1 MVFST
6 LAFWVVLGA
15 SVVNAAPASR
25 ATQSLPSFVL
35 DNAPISYLYS
45 KEEYWP
51 ADIAEHLTHVTPQVD
66 KKNVAD
72 SVTFSSIATLSNDTY
87 LTSKDDVQDG
97 PSWLLGVQPDST
109 GFTQAP
115 ATIITVEK
123 PGGIIDAF
131 YFYFYSFDFGEY
143 LGLEFGSHVG
153 DWEHSMVRF
162 ANGQPDSLYLSA
174 HSGGSA
180 YKFDAVPKLNG
191 RPITYIATGTHA
203 NYIKAGTIQHDA
215 PLLVDHTDAGH
226 LWDVTKNF
234 RGFTYDNSTGVF
246 ASAGGVSTGGSEQGG
261 EGVGWLNFGGHWG
274 DQEYTIIIKD
284 GQYCVTPTECKFVDG
299 PTGPKAKNLGRTA
312 VCQKEA
318 DCTVNTSV

>member
-1 MVFST
+1 
-6 LAFWVVLGA
+6 
-15 SVVNAAPASR
+15 
-25 ATQSLPSFVL
+25 
-35 DNAPISYLYS
+35 
-45 KEEYWP
+45 
-51 ADIAEHLTHVTPQVD
+51 
-66 KKNVAD
+66 
-72 SVTFSSIATLSNDTY
+72 
-87 LTSKDDVQDG
+87 
-97 PSWLLGVQPDST
+97 
-109 GFTQAP
+109 
-115 ATIITVEK
+115 
-123 PGGIIDAF
+123 
-131 YFYFYSFDFGEY
+131 
-143 LGLEFGSHVG
+143 
-153 DWEHSMVRF
+153 MVRF
-162 ANGQPDSLYLSA
+162 VNGQPDSLYLSA

-203 NYIKAGTIQHDA
+203 NYIKAGTIQHDV

-299 PTGPKAKNLGRTA
+299 PTGKPLPSNVLHSVHTKSPQVLKRRTWVEPQSAKRRP
-312 VCQKEA
+312 
-318 DCTVNTSV
+318 TVL